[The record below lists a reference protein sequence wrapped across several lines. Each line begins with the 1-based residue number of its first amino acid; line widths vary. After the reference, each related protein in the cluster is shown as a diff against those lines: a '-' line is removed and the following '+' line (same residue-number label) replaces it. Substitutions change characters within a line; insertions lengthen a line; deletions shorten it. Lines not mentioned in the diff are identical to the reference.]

1 MTENDNS
8 NLKFTLKPI
17 VFYEYPAFGPGVVK
31 ILQLVKETGSLSKSY
46 RKMRLSSSKGW
57 KILKRAEEDL
67 GFPLV
72 ESSVGG
78 KEGGY
83 SLLTTEGQ
91 DMLHRYKKFTQELDL
106 ASKEIFDKYF
116 RMEIKKKCKDQS
128 LAFLLLMSS
137 FWNYTYEFKYTFTCI
152 FKLM

>member
-1 MTENDNS
+1 MPNNSNS

-17 VFYEYPAFGPGVVK
+17 VFYEYPAFGPGVVR
-31 ILQLVKETGSLSKSY
+31 ILELVKETGSLSKAY
-46 RKMRLSSSKGW
+46 KKMRLSSSKGW

-83 SLLTTEGQ
+83 STLTEVGEY
-91 DMLHRYKKFTQELDL
+91 MLKRYKNFTEELDL
-106 ASKEIFDKYF
+106 AARDIFDNHF
-116 RMEIKKKCKDQS
+116 GGE
-128 LAFLLLMSS
+128 
-137 FWNYTYEFKYTFTCI
+137 
-152 FKLM
+152 